1 MTTTL
6 SSLLKHIKVLS
17 LLSIIGIDAPFNK
30 GKRLPEWLIKELI
43 EKDRIQAKEE
53 ALMGRELT
61 TEEVIVKPGETVKEF
76 IGRTWNK

>member
-61 TEEVIVKPGETVKEF
+61 TEDVIVKPGETVKEF

>member
-76 IGRTWNK
+76 IGRTWNN

>member
-61 TEEVIVKPGETVKEF
+61 SEEVIVKPGETVKEF